1 MATAPSGSPSGDL
14 LVPAGP
20 PVAAR
25 PRRALIPQFGG
36 IWGFVI
42 RRILLGLLVLFI
54 VSIVVFAATQALGD
68 PARAILGRQATP
80 DSLKALRDQ
89 LNLDRSVFSQYWSWL
104 TGLLHGDAGVSY
116 AAQIPVSDLIDERI
130 VNSAF
135 LVFCSAIIS
144 LPLAIAIGAY
154 AALRRDKLFDSA
166 SSLITLLFAAMP
178 EFVIGLWLVV
188 IFATTVFPGTLPSI
202 TQIPPG
208 GRPWD
213 DMTAMILPTATLVLT
228 VTPYVARVHDRRAR
242 VRLRRDGSAQGPARA
257 HGADPARAAERGR
270 PRLPGDRDQPR
281 LPRGRRDRGRV
292 HLQLPRY

>member
-80 DSLKALRDQ
+80 ESLKALRDQ

-104 TGLLHGDAGVSY
+104 TG
-116 AAQIPVSDLIDERI
+116 
-130 VNSAF
+130 
-135 LVFCSAIIS
+135 
-144 LPLAIAIGAY
+144 
-154 AALRRDKLFDSA
+154 
-166 SSLITLLFAAMP
+166 
-178 EFVIGLWLVV
+178 
-188 IFATTVFPGTLPSI
+188 
-202 TQIPPG
+202 
-208 GRPWD
+208 
-213 DMTAMILPTATLVLT
+213 
-228 VTPYVARVHDRRAR
+228 
-242 VRLRRDGSAQGPARA
+242 
-257 HGADPARAAERGR
+257 
-270 PRLPGDRDQPR
+270 
-281 LPRGRRDRGRV
+281 
-292 HLQLPRY
+292 